1 MAHRPR
7 SGTVVQKEGNFFFE
21 AEGKLSPIPISPT
34 FQPATL
40 KELVGKKVEVLYTE
54 PRSFV
59 AGLVG
64 GRVPI
69 LCYFPVDPWFSV
81 VDEGARLGVAQ
92 QFLNEGLINQETFAK
107 IAGKEQ

>member
-7 SGTVVQKEGNFFFE
+7 SGTVVQKEGNFFLE
-21 AEGKLSPIPISPT
+21 AEGKLTPIPVSPT

-40 KELVGKKVEVLYTE
+40 KELIGKKVEVLYTE

-81 VDEGARLGVAQ
+81 VDEGARLGVAR
-92 QFLNEGLINQETFAK
+92 QFLNEGLISQETFEK
-107 IAGKEQ
+107 IASERQ

>member
-1 MAHRPR
+1 MTHKPKA
-7 SGTVVQKEGNFFFE
+7 GTVVEKEGNFFLE
-21 AEGKLSPIPISPT
+21 AEGKLTPIPVSPH
-34 FQPATL
+34 FQPGTL

-81 VDEGARLGVAQ
+81 VDEKARLTVAQ
-92 QFLNEGLINQETFAK
+92 QFLNEGLLSKETFEK
-107 IAGKEQ
+107 ITGGQQ

>member
-7 SGTVVQKEGNFFFE
+7 SGTVVQREGNFFLE
-21 AEGKLSPIPISPT
+21 AEGKLTPIPLSPT
-34 FQPATL
+34 SQPGNL

-92 QFLNEGLINQETFAK
+92 QFLNEGLISQETFEK
-107 IAGKEQ
+107 IGGGR